1 MRLWM
6 QETDDRQYKIL
17 QDLESKI
24 RNQTEL
30 FSKPDTMLA
39 YRQNFQSLSPLL
51 YCNQIQLNDTD
62 VDVTDDELIV
72 VTPTRKIKITYFRH
86 VPPSMVQFCADR
98 YIEDLT

>member
-1 MRLWM
+1 MYATMDAGNRWPTV
-6 QETDDRQYKIL
+6 QL

-39 YRQNFQSLSPLL
+39 YRQNFQMLSPLL

-62 VDVTDDELIV
+62 VDVTDDGLIV
-72 VTPTRKIKITYFRH
+72 VMMTLHFLSDVANDAESTQNQKLRH
-86 VPPSMVQFCADR
+86 YR
-98 YIEDLT
+98 